1 MLVVHRDA
9 DEVIPVGMGKEVA
22 AAFPRAKLIVVHGGH
37 HNDLFATQEVFA
49 AILAFVDALP

>member
-1 MLVVHRDA
+1 
-9 DEVIPVGMGKEVA
+9 MGKEVA

-37 HNDLFATQEVFA
+37 HNDLFAAQEVFA